1 MLLCL
6 LLLLLRVG
14 MAQGAC
20 PSSCNGH
27 GTCDSNN
34 KCVSVVHLTSKALR
48 G

>member
-6 LLLLLRVG
+6 LLLLLLSVSV
-14 MAQGAC
+14 AQGAC

-34 KCVSVVHLTSKALR
+34 KCVCIWQQP
-48 G
+48 